1 MDIVSHITDFHVGY
15 EFAPVRFQL
24 KSEEVELYLQAV
36 GESDAL
42 FREQKFVPPSAL
54 AAYGLRGI
62 LIEINLP
69 PGAIHSA
76 QATTVFRPITSDET
90 IVFRAKL
97 AQNAIWKGWRFVTVD
112 YTGVDEDER
121 QVIHGRSTVVIP
133 EGQVGGVDR

>member
-1 MDIVSHITDFHVGY
+1 M
-15 EFAPVRFQL
+15 
-24 KSEEVELYLQAV
+24 
-36 GESDAL
+36 ESNAL

-90 IVFRAKL
+90 IVFSAKL

-112 YTGVDEDER
+112 YTGVDEDEK
-121 QVIHGRSTVVIP
+121 QVVQGRSTVVIP
-133 EGQVGGVDR
+133 ENQMGDNIQ

>member
-1 MDIVSHITDFHVGY
+1 MDIVSHITDFYVGY
-15 EFAPVRFQL
+15 EFVPVRFQL

-36 GESDAL
+36 GESNAL
-42 FREQKFVPPSAL
+42 FRQQKFVPPSAL

-76 QATTVFRPITSDET
+76 QATTVFRAITYDET

-97 AQNAIWKGWRFVTVD
+97 AQNAIWRGWRFVTVD
-112 YTGVDEDER
+112 YTGVDEDEK
-121 QVIHGRSTVVIP
+121 QVIQGRSTVVIP
-133 EGQVGGVDR
+133 ENQKVGSIQ